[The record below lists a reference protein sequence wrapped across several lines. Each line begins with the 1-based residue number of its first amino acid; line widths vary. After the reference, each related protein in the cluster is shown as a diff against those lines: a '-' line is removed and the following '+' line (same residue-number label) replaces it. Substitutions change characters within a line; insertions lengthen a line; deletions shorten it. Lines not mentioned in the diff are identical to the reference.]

1 MQNFLHAAGAT
12 GADGSEFLNVPDQG
26 PWRAWHDFAARMKD
40 SPEALAIRVE
50 GRDYSYRE
58 LGARALALAGAI
70 SARETDDSHGVTAI
84 YADRSIE
91 SYAGVL
97 AALML
102 GHAYV
107 PLNPIFPDPRNR
119 TIVALSGASFLICS
133 AAAKARA
140 GAILDT
146 VQGVDLVAGFPERAE
161 PPRRRHDN
169 PFAYIL
175 FTSGSTGLPKG
186 VPITHANLDA
196 YLTAA
201 NQVADFGPEDRF
213 SQNFD
218 LTFDVSVHDLFI
230 TWRAGGQLMV
240 PSARDLERP
249 ADYVLRDRVTCWFSV
264 PSLGQKMSLQGALM
278 PGALA
283 QLRLSF
289 FVGEALPLALARAWQ
304 RATGRRVENWYG
316 PTEATIVCLR
326 YVLPDHE
333 IHTHLDLTPIGAPL
347 PGMTCLVVDEEN
359 RPVGSG
365 GMGEL
370 LVAGPQ
376 VAQGY
381 LNDPEKTAKAFVQL
395 PGRPETW
402 YRTGDRVILAAPD
415 AIQFVDRMDN
425 QIKIRGYR
433 VEIGEIEAAIRK
445 LTGGCNAIVAA
456 LPLKSANPT
465 ALVAAVEGWDGDP
478 AELHDRLK
486 EVLPAYMVPSA
497 LRPIA
502 EFPRN
507 GSGKADRP
515 RICEMLAEPAAQP
528 ERRKPA
534 APEIFPVRRFLVE
547 TALRINPAL
556 GRPAILE
563 AMNLMDAGMDSLAF
577 TEFAQVIDKA
587 YALNLD
593 QDQVQRL
600 SELPIDGVTRFIRKR
615 LEERGLAPE
624 APARKPAQKLAQQPA
639 RKPAQKPARKPDVPR
654 PAELARFVDKLLDQG
669 PGVTQR
675 TLDIRARRVIEC
687 LTHLPAVVAAAPHPL
702 ALFFGSSGT
711 MNAVSAPLA
720 EAEAQRLG
728 TPVTAINFGTASL
741 SNLGTAELVHH
752 ACEVIGQ
759 SGKPVAFA
767 VLELEP
773 AELSTLPYPAHSEIV
788 ANYLAGRFRLGRVRS
803 GDLRGRWQPE
813 LGGSLAGPEAMAEET
828 VGDATAGDAMA
839 EAAWN
844 RKRERED
851 VETFLGRRDFIPME
865 IETWLASWRAISALT
880 DRCLSF
886 VHPILS
892 PEVTAP
898 DMADPENRLAR
909 LLQQISARTGTRIV
923 LHTEF
928 GFGPGDF
935 RDYNHANLTT
945 GTARLTRRLVAEAL
959 GQTAR

>member
-12 GADGSEFLNVPDQG
+12 GADVSGFLGVPEQG
-26 PWRAWHDFAARMKD
+26 PWRAWHDFAGQMKD
-40 SPEALAIRVE
+40 RPEALAIRVE

-58 LGARALALAGAI
+58 LGALALALAGAI

-107 PLNPIFPDPRNR
+107 PLNPIFPDQRNR
-119 TIVALSGASFLICS
+119 TIVALSGASFLVCS
-133 AAAKARA
+133 AAAGARA
-140 GAILDT
+140 GAILDE
-146 VQGVDLVAGFPERAE
+146 VQGVDLIAGFPGQAGT
-161 PPRRRHDN
+161 PRRRHDN

-186 VPITHANLDA
+186 VPITHANLGA

-264 PSLGQKMSLQGALM
+264 PSLGQKMSLQGALV
-278 PGALA
+278 PGALS

-316 PTEATIVCLR
+316 PTEATIVCTR

-333 IHTHLDLTPIGAPL
+333 LHTHLDLTPIGAPL
-347 PGMTCLVVDEEN
+347 PGMTCLVVDAEN
-359 RPVGSG
+359 RPVGPG

-376 VAQGY
+376 VAEGY

-402 YRTGDRVILAAPD
+402 YRTGDRVLLAAPE

-486 EVLPAYMVPSA
+486 EVLPAYMLPSA

-515 RICEMLAEPAAQP
+515 RISEMLAEPAAQP

-534 APEIFPVRRFLVE
+534 TPEIFPVRRFLVE

-556 GRPAILE
+556 SRPAILE

-587 YALNLD
+587 YALTLD
-593 QDQVQRL
+593 QEKVHRL
-600 SELPIDGVTRFIRKR
+600 SELPINGVARFIRKR
-615 LEERGLAPE
+615 LEERGINTE
-624 APARKPAQKLAQQPA
+624 APAAKAGPAPTPVA
-639 RKPAQKPARKPDVPR
+639 RKPNRPTAKLAKIADAKAAVAQK
-654 PAELARFVDKLLDQG
+654 
-669 PGVTQR
+669 

-687 LTHLPAVVAAAPHPL
+687 ITQLPAFVDAAPHPL

-711 MNAVSAPLA
+711 MNAVSTSVA
-720 EAEAQRLG
+720 EAEARRLG
-728 TPVTAINFGTASL
+728 TPVTAVNFGTASL
-741 SNLGTAELVHH
+741 SNLGTAELVHY
-752 ACEVIGQ
+752 ACEVIRK

-788 ANYLAGRFRLGRVRS
+788 DNYLAGRFRLGRVKS
-803 GDLRGRWQPE
+803 GDVRSRWQPE
-813 LGGSLAGPEAMAEET
+813 LGGGLTGADDLAGDLPADAEGPT
-828 VGDATAGDAMA
+828 SDA
-839 EAAWN
+839 AAQASWN

-865 IETWLASWRAISALT
+865 VETWLAGWRAISALT

-898 DMADPENRLAR
+898 DMADADNRLVR
-909 LLQQISARTGTRIV
+909 LLRQVSARTGARIV

-935 RDYNHANLTT
+935 RDYNHTNRTT
-945 GTARLTRRLVAEAL
+945 GPVRLTRRLVAEVL
-959 GQTAR
+959 GQKAP